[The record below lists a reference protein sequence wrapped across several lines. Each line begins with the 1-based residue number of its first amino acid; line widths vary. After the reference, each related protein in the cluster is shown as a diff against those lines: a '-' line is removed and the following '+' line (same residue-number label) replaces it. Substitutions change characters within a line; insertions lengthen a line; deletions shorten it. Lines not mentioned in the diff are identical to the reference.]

1 MTINATGTFNQLW
14 RAANRPTMTVIGA
27 ISTWSLPA
35 GYEYSARADRIVDAN
50 GTPQTL
56 DASWYAS
63 AKTTVNFV
71 PTSASQQTMAM
82 VASGLLP
89 AGSRDVFV
97 LASDIAAIDAAW
109 AIEING
115 ERFHVR
121 GKTGVP
127 DGAAQMYRLR
137 LAHE

>member
-1 MTINATGTFNQLW
+1 MTINYTGTFNQLW

-35 GYEYSARADRIVDAN
+35 GYSYSKRADRIVN
-50 GTPQTL
+50 SSGVPQTL
-56 DASWYAS
+56 DATWYAN

-71 PTSASQQTMAM
+71 PTRASQETQAM

-89 AGSRDVFV
+89 TGSRDVFV
-97 LASDIAAIDAAW
+97 LAADITAIDAAW

-115 ERFHVR
+115 ERYHVR